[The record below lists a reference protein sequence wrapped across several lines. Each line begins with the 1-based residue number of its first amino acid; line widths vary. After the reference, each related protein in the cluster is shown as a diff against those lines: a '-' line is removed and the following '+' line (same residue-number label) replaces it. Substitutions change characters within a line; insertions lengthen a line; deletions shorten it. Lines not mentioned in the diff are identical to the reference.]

1 MNMSERHRER
11 DRDPA
16 PRPGRRR
23 SITAVRGDQLPTW
36 VRDEIVRST
45 TKPRRDAA
53 LQLLRDGIAAYADGR
68 FRAAL
73 RPLREAKEL
82 SPRAATIRELLG
94 LSAYQAE
101 VWEEGLRE
109 LRTFRRITGETI
121 HMPVEM
127 DCQRALGRPADVA
140 RTWELFQELG
150 GDRDTDDEAR
160 VVYASHLLDES
171 RPRDAW
177 EVVKPGRLVA
187 NAASG
192 VHRRWFVAAR
202 AALACGDRETAARLE
217 RAIREQD
224 PDLPGLADLASQV
237 RSAH

>member
-1 MNMSERHRER
+1 MSERHREG
-11 DRDPA
+11 DRQPDA
-16 PRPGRRR
+16 RRGRRP
-23 SITAVRGDQLPTW
+23 SITAVRGDQLPAW
-36 VRDEIVRST
+36 VRDEVVRST
-45 TKPRRDAA
+45 AKPRRDAA
-53 LQLLRDGIAAYADGR
+53 LQLLREGISAYADDR

-101 VWEEGLRE
+101 AWEEALRE

-127 DCQRALGRPADVA
+127 DCQRALRRPADVG

-150 GDRDTDDEAR
+150 GDRATEDEVR
-160 VVYASHLLDES
+160 VVYASHLLDEG
-171 RPRDAW
+171 RAREAW

-187 NAASG
+187 NAAPG

-202 AALACGDRETAARLE
+202 AALACGDTETAARLE
-217 RAIREQD
+217 RAIRQQD
-224 PDLPGLADLASQV
+224 PELPGLDELGAEIGAG
-237 RSAH
+237 